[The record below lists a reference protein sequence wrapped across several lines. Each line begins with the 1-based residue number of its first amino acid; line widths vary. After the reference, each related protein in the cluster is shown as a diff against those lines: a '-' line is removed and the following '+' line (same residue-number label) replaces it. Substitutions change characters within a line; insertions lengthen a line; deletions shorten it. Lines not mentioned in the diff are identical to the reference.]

1 MQSFDFR
8 MYASIATANGPPEA
22 QPMKTQPEAE
32 HDPKQHLRL
41 RWFSQGFGSCSTP
54 GWFVFRCIENVT
66 PATHVQ
72 MVPVLCQILKD
83 F

>member
-1 MQSFDFR
+1 MQSFDFK

-32 HDPKQHLRL
+32 HYPKQHLRL

-54 GWFVFRCIENVT
+54 GWFVFRCIANVT
-66 PATHVQ
+66 PAINFQMFPVQ
-72 MVPVLCQILKD
+72 SNIFKD